1 MTDDLTEAAFAPLVG
16 NNLAAR
22 FGPDAVYRQPQGD
35 HEWALPSGDVP
46 DYLCV
51 GPLGLFVVEVENT
64 TATLKEAVGQARMY
78 CREYGRTHAEHAFP
92 VVALPTTVGDHEAL
106 RDARDEVRVLLID
119 PTPTPG

>member
-1 MTDDLTEAAFAPLVG
+1 MTDDLTEAAFLPLVG

-46 DYLCV
+46 DLIAV

-64 TATLKEAVGQARMY
+64 TDSLKEAVGQARMY
-78 CREYGRTHAEHAFP
+78 SREYARTHAEYAFP
-92 VVALPTTVGDHEAL
+92 VIALPTTVANSEAL

-119 PTPTPG
+119 PDPQG